1 MSCSSPQ
8 PRNNIPKPSAALA
21 KAKSGIPKFSDC
33 VQERATSA
41 LTKDMDVFSENQLL
55 GRLVQEMQ
63 AKLSLAGTEVE
74 KLTEDARIREVAMKG
89 LMGQLDRC
97 RQQSEESRKQNEA
110 LRAANASL
118 AEEHDTVQAQKAQLK
133 SVVVD
138 LTLQLQEK
146 SSTVAQLQDRCEGL
160 ELQLQKQRAS
170 GVTAD
175 HVSQQLQR
183 VEAMYRSRLE
193 AVKED
198 CNEKLAAQE
207 AAARARLADAQAAAN
222 QMLGSVKRA
231 AVREVQRAEVF
242 LEGKMQDQL
251 RILDQLAKRCRALE
265 ARTAEMRPLVA
276 VANEARARVLELE
289 RQLRAA
295 QDAAAE
301 AIAGACTGCC
311 ACCCRC
317 ADEAKKVGQGT
328 TSRLDEELAGM
339 QQRLAAARGE
349 LAEQAEL
356 VAQLQSDLVM
366 AQQGR
371 VTAEERLEA
380 AEATCRELRAD
391 NVALRTQLM
400 AASAPGG
407 GHRGDTFSEAWNNR
421 PWGNAA
427 AHPLVA
433 SGEREAAAHA
443 AALRAAEA
451 DATSREML
459 QSARR
464 EQVAASLALLSQL
477 RRMQA
482 LEAMRLSDL
491 QEIHQLERRLAAVRK
506 ERLQPG

>member
-8 PRNNIPKPSAALA
+8 SRNNIPKPSAALT
-21 KAKSGIPKFSDC
+21 KARSGIPRCSDC
-33 VQERATSA
+33 VQERTTSA

-74 KLTEDARIREVAMKG
+74 KLTEDARMREVAMKG

-97 RQQSEESRKQNEA
+97 RQQSEELRKQNEA
-110 LRAANASL
+110 LRATKASL

-138 LTLQLQEK
+138 LTVQLQEK
-146 SSTVAQLQDRCEGL
+146 SSIVSQLQDRCEGL
-160 ELQLQKQRAS
+160 ELQLQKQRAH
-170 GVTAD
+170 GVTAE

-207 AAARARLADAQAAAN
+207 ATARARLADARAAAN
-222 QMLGSVKRA
+222 QMMGSIKRA
-231 AVREVQRAEVF
+231 AVREVQRAEAF

-276 VANEARARVLELE
+276 VTNEARARVLELE

-317 ADEAKKVGQGT
+317 ADEAKVGQGT
-328 TSRLDEELAGM
+328 TSQLDEELAGV

-380 AEATCRELRAD
+380 AEATCRELRSD

-400 AASAPGG
+400 AVSAPAG

-451 DATSREML
+451 DAASREML

-477 RRMQA
+477 RRVQA